1 MVEVILTQDV
11 ENLGK
16 MADVV
21 EVSGGYARN
30 FLIPQGRA
38 QLITSSSLKQIELLK
53 KAYQKKVEGERQEA
67 GKLADKISKLSC
79 TMPVKTSEESKIHG
93 SVTRDNIK
101 TYLEGEGII
110 IDRKQVQLED
120 PIKKLGIY
128 DVPINLEEGISTTLK
143 VWVVKQ

>member
-30 FLIPQGRA
+30 FLIPQGKA
-38 QLITSSSLKQIELLK
+38 QLITSSGLKQIEALK
-53 KAYQKKVEGERQEA
+53 KAYQMKVEGMKQASSEIA
-67 GKLADKISKLSC
+67 NKISKLSC
-79 TMPVKTSEESKIHG
+79 TMPVKTSEEGKLHG
-93 SVTRDNIK
+93 SVTKDNIK
-101 TYLEGEGII
+101 NYLESEGIS
-110 IDRKQVQLED
+110 IDKKQVLLEE

-128 DVPINLEEGISTTLK
+128 DVSIDLGEAVTATLK